1 MEWGGVNEKNTKA
14 GLKASGKGGGLR
26 CPKKAELYIFKKRQ
40 RGNKSM
46 NVIKVKFCCIML

>member
-26 CPKKAELYIFKKRQ
+26 CPQKAELFIYLKKD
-40 RGNKSM
+40 RGGT
-46 NVIKVKFCCIML
+46 KVWML